1 MNQLKQ
7 KEMMV
12 WANKAL
18 AQVAGGEKVKKC
30 DINIPSDSRGRSSSV
45 REASQVKVPQK
56 VQLNWRELGSRLQ
69 HRRS

>member
-7 KEMMV
+7 KEMMD

>member
-7 KEMMV
+7 KETMD

-30 DINIPSDSRGRSSSV
+30 DINIPSDSRGSSSSV

-56 VQLNWRELGSRLQ
+56 VQLSWCEFGSRSQ
-69 HRRS
+69 PRTS

>member
-7 KEMMV
+7 KESMD